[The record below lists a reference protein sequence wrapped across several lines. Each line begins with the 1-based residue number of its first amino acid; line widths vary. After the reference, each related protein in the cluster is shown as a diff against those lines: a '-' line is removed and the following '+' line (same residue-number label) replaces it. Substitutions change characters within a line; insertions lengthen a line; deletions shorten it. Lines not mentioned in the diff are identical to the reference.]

1 MKSIKKLFAM
11 GLALMMAL
19 SIPFS
24 VSAAELEDAPI
35 DESRT
40 GSLTIYK
47 YDLTNAEKDGVWDE
61 EMIQNVDETELQEAR
76 SLAQSYN
83 QALAPVSSYDKEGI
97 SEASHNYD
105 SLLNL
110 GGNGIMGY
118 IEIPCIQ
125 VNLPIYHGTDT
136 ETLERG
142 VGHLLG
148 SSLPVGGSSTHA
160 VLSGHSG
167 MAGQKMF
174 TDLLQMKTGDIFYLH
189 VLGETLAY
197 EVDSLN
203 TVLPHDTSLLGI
215 TDGSDLCTLITCTP
229 IAVNSHRLLVT
240 GHRIPFEAAKE
251 MVEEAQLEDTEVE
264 STWEQ
269 EYLRGLYIAIAVV
282 LILFLICIVVALL
295 GRNNDA

>member
-1 MKSIKKLFAM
+1 MKHKTTIIVAAILIFF
-11 GLALMMAL
+11 LALGITLYPLISNYVNQKYA
-19 SIPFS
+19 S
-24 VSAAELEDAPI
+24 
-35 DESRT
+35 
-40 GSLTIYK
+40 TIYTK
-47 YDLTNAEKDGVWDE
+47 YE
-61 EMIQNVDETELQEAR
+61 EMIQSVDETELQDAR
-76 SLAQSYN
+76 RLAEQYN
-83 QALAPVSSYDKEGI
+83 AALAPVSSYDNEGI
-97 SEASHNYD
+97 LEASNNYD

-118 IEIPCIQ
+118 IEIPSIQ
-125 VNLPIYHGTDT
+125 VNLPIFHGTDT

-148 SSLPVGGSSTHA
+148 SSLPIGGSGTHA

-197 EVDSLN
+197 EVVNLN

-240 GHRIPFEAAKE
+240 GERIPFEAAKE
-251 MVEEAQLEDTEVE
+251 IEAEAQQEETEIE

-269 EYLRGLYIAIAVV
+269 EYLRGLYIAIVVV
-282 LILFLICIVVALL
+282 LILFLICIAVALL
-295 GRNNDA
+295 GRNKDA

>member
-1 MKSIKKLFAM
+1 MKHKLSIIVAALLIFV
-11 GLALMMAL
+11 LALGITLYPLISNYVNQKYA
-19 SIPFS
+19 S
-24 VSAAELEDAPI
+24 
-35 DESRT
+35 
-40 GSLTIYK
+40 TIYTK
-47 YDLTNAEKDGVWDE
+47 YE

-203 TVLPHDTSLLGI
+203 TVPMTPACWALQAVLIYVRLSPVRRLQSIPTGFWLP
-215 TDGSDLCTLITCTP
+215 
-229 IAVNSHRLLVT
+229 VT
-240 GHRIPFEAAKE
+240 GFPLKLQRKWWRKPSRRIPK
-251 MVEEAQLEDTEVE
+251 LNPLGNRNICGGCI
-264 STWEQ
+264 SPS
-269 EYLRGLYIAIAVV
+269 R
-282 LILFLICIVVALL
+282 LF
-295 GRNNDA
+295 

>member
-1 MKSIKKLFAM
+1 MLTKQNYRKPAVL
-11 GLALMMAL
+11 
-19 SIPFS
+19 
-24 VSAAELEDAPI
+24 
-35 DESRT
+35 R
-40 GSLTIYK
+40 SLTTKRWHRYPPMTRK
-47 YDLTNAEKDGVWDE
+47 VF
-61 EMIQNVDETELQEAR
+61 R
-76 SLAQSYN
+76 R
-83 QALAPVSSYDKEGI
+83 P
-97 SEASHNYD
+97 SHNYD

-148 SSLPVGGSSTHA
+148 SSLPVGGSGTHA

-215 TDGSDLCTLITCTP
+215 TGGSDLCTLITCTP

-251 MVEEAQLEDTEVE
+251 MVEEAQQEDTEVE

-269 EYLRGLYIAIAVV
+269 EYLRGGCISPSR
-282 LILFLICIVVALL
+282 LF
-295 GRNNDA
+295 

>member
-1 MKSIKKLFAM
+1 MKHKISIIVAALLIFA
-11 GLALMMAL
+11 LALGITLYPLISNYVNQKYA
-19 SIPFS
+19 S
-24 VSAAELEDAPI
+24 
-35 DESRT
+35 
-40 GSLTIYK
+40 TIYTK
-47 YDLTNAEKDGVWDE
+47 YE

-136 ETLERG
+136 ETLELRHRG
-142 VGHLLG
+142 RH
-148 SSLPVGGSSTHA
+148 SA
-160 VLSGHSG
+160 AAGHSG